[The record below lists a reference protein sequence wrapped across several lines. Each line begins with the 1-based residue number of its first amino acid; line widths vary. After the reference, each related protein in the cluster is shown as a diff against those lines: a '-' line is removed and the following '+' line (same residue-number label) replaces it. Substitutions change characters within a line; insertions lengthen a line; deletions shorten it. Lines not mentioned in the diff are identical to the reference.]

1 MEHCHISGIWMV
13 YFLEKKKQ
21 TNLLSQLEILSW
33 PVPLWQQHSLSCS
46 IRSHSCATDEYGKEK
61 RRHNRLSSF
70 LVPAWLQK
78 TMSPVRPY
86 SSWEPQGN
94 SERLYSP
101 LFELLQSFMLCFLS
115 KTVSGKWVV
124 LFWFPPACCFWG
136 RRPHFRGV
144 QSVNSKTASASNGV
158 EGLRTREPLEHAEC
172 SLWAFSATF
181 SPHTAQNIRSAF
193 QTQASEVQGL
203 QVM

>member
-1 MEHCHISGIWMV
+1 MR
-13 YFLEKKKQ
+13 
-21 TNLLSQLEILSW
+21 NLLPTCTSVAATFLSR
-33 PVPLWQQHSLSCS
+33 S

-61 RRHNRLSSF
+61 RRHDRLSSF

-101 LFELLQSFMLCFLS
+101 LFELLQSFMLCFLL

-124 LFWFPPACCFWG
+124 LFWFPPAVVLKGGGLSSGGCKVWAPKLPLPLMQWKDWEPGNTWNMQNALCE
-136 RRPHFRGV
+136 HLMQHLV
-144 QSVNSKTASASNGV
+144 LIL
-158 EGLRTREPLEHAEC
+158 LRTAGLLFKHRLLKYKVYRQCIVTLPVCYL
-172 SLWAFSATF
+172 L
-181 SPHTAQNIRSAF
+181 QNS
-193 QTQASEVQGL
+193 QL
-203 QVM
+203 QLVRVLKNSF